1 MNTPNGSNRGCYF
14 EDLWGI
20 TPICEETSKT
30 EISKIRCQ
38 IGIFTA
44 LPKIQLKNITQQ
56 YQSQFLLSQVF
67 KNGM

>member
-1 MNTPNGSNRGCYF
+1 MLFRRSLRNKSDYK
-14 EDLWGI
+14 
-20 TPICEETSKT
+20 ETSKT

-56 YQSQFLLSQVF
+56 RQSQFLLSQVF
-67 KNGM
+67 KNGI